1 VAIVSKAYEALI
13 EERLGYVP
21 EAMSAIISPL
31 SAAERDRFT
40 LAWINAS
47 TEQRQEPA
55 DQWVLLVED
64 RDAFEQFRIGINS
77 AVAEP

>member
-1 VAIVSKAYEALI
+1 MAIISKAYEALI

-47 TEQRQEPA
+47 TEQRQELA

-64 RDAFEQFRIGINS
+64 RDAFEQFRIGINE
-77 AVAEP
+77 AVQV